1 MTEKHEGE
9 EVHELAGGWITER
22 VGTPIPG
29 FLKLAY
35 VFFSLFGVYYLFAYW
50 KGETTHATRGA
61 LVKEING
68 VMETPGTPWLGFLA
82 VVLVLFVAGLWAF
95 AFRGDGGEREE
106 S

>member
-1 MTEKHEGE
+1 MTGKPEKV

-22 VGTPIPG
+22 VGTPIPR

-50 KGETTHATRGA
+50 KGELSHATRGP
-61 LVKEING
+61 LVAQINE
-68 VMETPGTPWLGFLA
+68 VMKSPGAPWFAFIA
-82 VVLVLFVAGLWAF
+82 VILVLFVAGLWAF
-95 AFRGDGGEREE
+95 AFRRPAGEHEE

>member
-1 MTEKHEGE
+1 MTAKPEKP

-22 VGTPIPG
+22 VGTPIPR

-35 VFFSLFGVYYLFAYW
+35 VFFGCFGIFYLFTYW

-61 LVKEING
+61 LVKQINE
-68 VMETPGTPWLGFLA
+68 VMGSPGAAWLGLLA
-82 VVLVLFVAGLWAF
+82 VILILFVAGLWAF
-95 AFRGDGGEREE
+95 AFRKAPEE